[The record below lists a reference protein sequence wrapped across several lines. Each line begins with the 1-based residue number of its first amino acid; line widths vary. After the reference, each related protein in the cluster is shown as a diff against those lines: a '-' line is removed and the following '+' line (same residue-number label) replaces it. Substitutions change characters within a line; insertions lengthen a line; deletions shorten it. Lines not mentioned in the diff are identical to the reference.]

1 MHPGIDVSVVEL
13 FVEDKKKLVLLND
26 GGNFLRVRPRGRL
39 EVLLRQLGEGH
50 LVKVGYFETISIVNL

>member
-39 EVLLRQLGEGH
+39 EVLLRQLGEGD
-50 LVKVGYFETISIVNL
+50 LVKVGYFETIAVVNL